1 MLSGVAVVILGAIF
15 APVTVPLGLVLLGI
29 AFADVRYSSQGSR
42 LLTPRALLLT
52 AVIAG
57 AAITITVLL
66 STVPELH
73 TDWKTHTSNDGLIM
87 MLFIIQIMLMIW
99 LAAASGYLGYAAWV
113 RFRHG
118 EEAPEESED

>member
-29 AFADVRYSSQGSR
+29 AFADVRYSSQGSQ